1 VCDIAR
7 SQYCM
12 EDLAYAEALNSM
24 YDQPSA
30 PPIAASAQP
39 QMIAASAHA
48 ASAQLQPQPIA
59 ASAQPQPIAVSA
71 QPQPVDAS
79 AQPQP
84 IAASAQPGCPFDL
97 GARVDDEIFGLGVIK
112 ELPTLSMHPGQV
124 LISFDCEQTAD
135 MWRTWGHVKALDH
148 PPTMVSNELAQSKR
162 PLSVV
167 DLTGIDSR
175 EVRPRPSALP
185 APGGTGIARYF
196 SSRPPI
202 TSASTGSASPA
213 AQPAA
218 LSLAA
223 SQQAAGSAPRQ
234 EELRL
239 TSQPSQARTRASS
252 EALGSADGEGEEGEV
267 EEEEEE
273 DEGLPRLPALSCRAS
288 CSKRVLH
295 QCEAGGRQAA
305 KSRALSRSPS
315 VSHSSQ
321 TRAWLNP
328 TDSCTA
334 KRARRPA

>member
-7 SQYCM
+7 SQY
-12 EDLAYAEALNSM
+12 LAYAEALNSM

-30 PPIAASAQP
+30 PPIVASAQP
-39 QMIAASAHA
+39 QMIA
-48 ASAQLQPQPIA
+48 
-59 ASAQPQPIAVSA
+59 
-71 QPQPVDAS
+71 AS

-112 ELPTLSMHPGQV
+112 ELPTLDMHSGQV
-124 LISFDCEQTAD
+124 LISFDCKQTAD
-135 MWRTWGHVKALDH
+135 LWRTWGHVKALDH

-175 EVRPRPSALP
+175 EVRPRLSALP

-202 TSASTGSASPA
+202 TSASTGSASRA

-234 EELRL
+234 EEL
-239 TSQPSQARTRASS
+239 A
-252 EALGSADGEGEEGEV
+252 
-267 EEEEEE
+267 
-273 DEGLPRLPALSCRAS
+273 
-288 CSKRVLH
+288 
-295 QCEAGGRQAA
+295 
-305 KSRALSRSPS
+305 
-315 VSHSSQ
+315 
-321 TRAWLNP
+321 
-328 TDSCTA
+328 
-334 KRARRPA
+334 